1 MESTRGMPES
11 KKAVREFWNMAPC
24 GTLGLSRPEKS
35 AEFFREIEQ
44 RRYELEPFIFQH
56 AEFNRWKGAK
66 VLEIGCGTGTDLLQ
80 FLAAGANAFGIDLSN
95 RSVDLAKER
104 LRLFGFDRGRVLVA
118 DAESLPFPDGS
129 FDLVYSWGV
138 LHHTPDITKAL
149 DEIYRVLRPGGQT
162 RVMLYHRHSL
172 VALQSYVRFG
182 LFRGR
187 PFRSL
192 DEIMAT
198 HQESP
203 GTKVYTRGQARDLLR
218 HFEHVEIRSI
228 LTPYDLSLG
237 DLRISFAWL
246 RRFVPGSFGFF
257 LFARCRKPWLDNA
270 SRSEPQAHPSRV

>member
-1 MESTRGMPES
+1 MPES

-129 FDLVYSWGV
+129 FDLAYSC
-138 LHHTPDITKAL
+138 T
-149 DEIYRVLRPGGQT
+149 
-162 RVMLYHRHSL
+162 
-172 VALQSYVRFG
+172 
-182 LFRGR
+182 
-187 PFRSL
+187 
-192 DEIMAT
+192 
-198 HQESP
+198 
-203 GTKVYTRGQARDLLR
+203 
-218 HFEHVEIRSI
+218 IRR
-228 LTPYDLSLG
+228 T
-237 DLRISFAWL
+237 
-246 RRFVPGSFGFF
+246 
-257 LFARCRKPWLDNA
+257 
-270 SRSEPQAHPSRV
+270 